1 MGVAGCGKSSLGAAV
16 AAATG
21 LVLVEGDDF
30 HSPASRAKMSQ
41 GIALTD
47 ADRDGWL
54 GVLGEQ
60 LHTHPQGLVLTCSA
74 LKLAYRERLR
84 QAAPGL
90 RFVFLDISREQSQ
103 ARVSARAQQH
113 FFSTTLVDSQFAAL
127 DGIKLR
133 VMQNNVFLNS
143 FKTLGANAIPMA
155 FSELFGALETK
166 TVDGQENPY
175 NTILSSKSK
184 GMLVNELSPAEAE
197 RMRAKLTGVY
207 ADISKE
213 VGPDLWNETQ
223 KELTRIRAAK

>member
-21 LVLVEGDDF
+21 LALVEGDDF

-60 LHTHPQGLVLTCSA
+60 LRAHPQGLVLTCSA

-90 RFVFLDISREQSQ
+90 RFVFLDIPREQSQ

-113 FFSTTLVDSQFAAL
+113 FFSTTLVDSQFATLENPTGEA
-127 DGIKLR
+127 GVLR
-133 VMQNNVFLNS
+133 VDALKPLAALQAEVCQW
-143 FKTLGANAIPMA
+143 
-155 FSELFGALETK
+155 LET
-166 TVDGQENPY
+166 D
-175 NTILSSKSK
+175 
-184 GMLVNELSPAEAE
+184 
-197 RMRAKLTGVY
+197 
-207 ADISKE
+207 KE
-213 VGPDLWNETQ
+213 PTCTT
-223 KELTRIRAAK
+223 KP